1 MWALYLSS
9 VRLQQAADAAV
20 LSGAA
25 YLPANPALA
34 ESAARSKARMNG
46 IRENEIIYNL
56 PASDGRSITMVVE
69 RNVPYRFARLFGLSQ
84 SLVTVKAVAGA
95 SSFQPAAG
103 VLPIGI
109 QYDAHYV
116 EHQPVILKFAARRG
130 AALAGTWRPLAMG
143 GCNGCD
149 GRQNYQRNL
158 IDGYENYISVGDTVS
173 VEASDQT
180 AATYSGLAARLYS
193 GMQSDPGATPTN
205 YATGD
210 PRCIEVPIVDFNS
223 DGRSNGGTTASV
235 YGFAV
240 LWIISAEAKG
250 SINAEFLDLVANYE
264 SPSKEKVLER
274 WPRTSALNARTGF
287 GLECK
292 IDIST

>member
-1 MWALYLSS
+1 MRFLRGQAAIALSLAIPMMVGAACIGADMWAVYLSS

-95 SSFQPAAG
+95 SSFQP
-103 VLPIGI
+103 
-109 QYDAHYV
+109 
-116 EHQPVILKFAARRG
+116 
-130 AALAGTWRPLAMG
+130 
-143 GCNGCD
+143 
-149 GRQNYQRNL
+149 
-158 IDGYENYISVGDTVS
+158 
-173 VEASDQT
+173 
-180 AATYSGLAARLYS
+180 
-193 GMQSDPGATPTN
+193 
-205 YATGD
+205 
-210 PRCIEVPIVDFNS
+210 
-223 DGRSNGGTTASV
+223 
-235 YGFAV
+235 
-240 LWIISAEAKG
+240 
-250 SINAEFLDLVANYE
+250 
-264 SPSKEKVLER
+264 PSKEKVLER